1 MWVLCQRNYTTC
13 DSWYK
18 VAKFSEP
25 SLTWIEMVLACE
37 WYVKFIL
44 TLSWRRPLSYRNQSI
59 DLVCKSMGWFLYD
72 NGLRHERVKPVFNSV
87 LWLFCLSGNLF
98 DFLFLVDLFRNIFI
112 IFYCW
117 NITLISH
124 ERMKDSY
131 LFLIQKQSS
140 GGVLWG
146 CS

>member
-1 MWVLCQRNYTTC
+1 MRDFTC
-13 DSWYK
+13 NSFNVTGLFLYPLWSSDVFRVYRK
-18 VAKFSEP
+18 RPVTCNG
-25 SLTWIEMVLACE
+25 LI
-37 WYVKFIL
+37 FIL

-72 NGLRHERVKPVFNSV
+72 NGLRHERVKPFFNSV
-87 LWLFCLSGNLF
+87 LWLFCLPGNLF

-124 ERMKDSY
+124 KRMKGSY

-140 GGVLWG
+140 GDVLWG